1 MTGNEVMVFVVFL
14 LLGYWIVSAFL
25 QRTPKG
31 KAQDLQPEFQTWHRV
46 LNVNANASVGEI
58 QAAYQRLIREN
69 HPYER
74 KSGEITAAYQ
84 EAMRSRRAS

>member
-1 MTGNEVMVFVVFL
+1 MTGGEVMVFVIFL

-25 QRTPKG
+25 QRKI
-31 KAQDLQPEFQTWHRV
+31 QTWHRV
-46 LNVNANASVGEI
+46 LDVNPNASVEEI
-58 QAAYQRLIREN
+58 QAAYQRLMSEN

-84 EAMRSRRAS
+84 EAMRSRAAS

>member
-1 MTGNEVMVFVVFL
+1 MTGNEVMVFMVFL

-25 QRTPKG
+25 HRTPKG
-31 KAQDLQPEFQTWHRV
+31 KAQDLQPEIQTWHRV
-46 LNVNANASVGEI
+46 LNVNANASVEEI
-58 QAAYQRLIREN
+58 QAAYQRLISEN

-84 EAMRSRRAS
+84 EAMRSRAAS